1 MDAVSYKT
9 KFLNSQ
15 TVTKEWFIVDA
26 ENQTLGRLTSQVAK
40 ILRGKHKPGFTPHV
54 DCGDHVIVIN
64 AEKIKFT
71 GKKMDDKVYVRHT
84 GYPGGQRYSTPKTL
98 LASKPEFIIERA
110 VKKMLPQTRLGG
122 QIIRNLHVYAND
134 KHTHEAQQPKAVDLK
149 SLLEKKSK

>member
-1 MDAVSYKT
+1 MKTYNLKTADAK
-9 KFLNSQ
+9 Q
-15 TVTKEWFIVDA
+15 EWYIIDA
-26 ENQTLGRLTSQVAK
+26 KDQVLGRLATK
-40 ILRGKHKPGFTPHV
+40 IARLLIGKDKPNYTPHV
-54 DCGDHVIVIN
+54 VSGDVVVVIN
-64 AEKIKFT
+64 SAKVKVTGQKLTDKI
-71 GKKMDDKVYVRHT
+71 YYRHT